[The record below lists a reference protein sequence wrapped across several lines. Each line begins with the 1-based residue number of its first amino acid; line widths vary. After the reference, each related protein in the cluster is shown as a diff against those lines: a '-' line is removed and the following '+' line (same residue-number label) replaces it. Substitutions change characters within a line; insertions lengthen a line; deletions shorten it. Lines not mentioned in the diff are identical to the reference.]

1 MKLYSTMSGQK
12 EDFRPYG
19 SPVKMYVC
27 GITPY
32 DEAHIGHAMS
42 YVIFDMVR
50 RYLEFK
56 GYEVRHVQNFTDIDD
71 KIIARAQ
78 VQGIDPASLA
88 QQYIDEFFADA
99 ERLNIKKADVYP
111 RATQEIDKI
120 VEVIQGLIAK
130 GHAYVVDGDVYF
142 RVSSDPDYGRLSHR
156 STEELLAGA
165 RVEIDVRKENP
176 LDFALWKASK
186 PGEPKWNSPWSSG
199 RPGWHIECSA
209 MILKYLG
216 EQIDI
221 HGGGQDLIFPH
232 HENEIAQ
239 SESYTG
245 KVPFARYW
253 MHNGL
258 LKLGGEKMSKSLG
271 NLVSIKEAL
280 DKYSADA
287 IRLLVLSSHYR
298 APLTY
303 TDEAAQAAEK
313 GVERL
318 RAAVKGFDS
327 TSSAGHT
334 TVTPAKAGV
343 QPAFE
348 PAESAAGSP
357 DSLRDAT
364 HKAREGFVQAMDDDF
379 NTAAALAHLFDL
391 VREINRAREQNA
403 EPASLYPAQKTLVEL
418 AHVLGFTLAEVRAEE
433 ELTAEPF
440 IELLVGVRQEL
451 RQAKQ
456 WALADRIRSRLAE
469 LGVTLEDSPQGTI
482 WRYQRKA

>member
-12 EDFRPYG
+12 EDFRPHG

-42 YVIFDMVR
+42 YIIFDMVR

-78 VQGIDPASLA
+78 VQGIDPADLA
-88 QQYIDEFFADA
+88 QKYIDEFFADA

-186 PGEPKWNSPWSSG
+186 PGEPKWDSPWSSG

-253 MHNGL
+253 LHNGL

-334 TVTPAKAGV
+334 TVTPARQGI

-348 PAESAAGSP
+348 PAENAAGSP

-364 HKAREGFVQAMDDDF
+364 RKAREGFVQAMDDDF

-403 EPASLYPAQKTLVEL
+403 EPGSLYPAQETLLEL

-433 ELTAEPF
+433 ELAAEPF
-440 IELLVGVRQEL
+440 IELLVGVRQDL